1 MTQKPGVSH
10 VPESFAVDRRVT
22 ELGTLSPG
30 PGEVIY
36 SHEGLKEEGATGV
49 WKRREGRMSDFP
61 QVGKEFK
68 FHSQQFAKM
77 NPSLCSLFSCDTGF
91 PSFLYHSCLRKQG
104 RRGSSAV
111 ART

>member
-68 FHSQQFAKM
+68 FHSRTVCKDEPILM
-77 NPSLCSLFSCDTGF
+77 FSF
-91 PSFLYHSCLRKQG
+91 QL
-104 RRGSSAV
+104 
-111 ART
+111 